1 MTAARQLASAVLA
14 VSLLHAPSADAQRL
28 VAAVFLFEMDITG
41 THGATPGQAS
51 QDRVR
56 LGRLDEQL
64 VVSLERSEQYA
75 PVAVAVDPAWP
86 SLRTCGGCEVEAA
99 HRAGAQVAVTGW
111 VQRVSDLLLN
121 INVVVRDV
129 ATGGRVA
136 GGSIDIRGY
145 TDESWTGGLAD
156 LIRNQ
161 ILSNAVPQ

>member
-1 MTAARQLASAVLA
+1 
-14 VSLLHAPSADAQRL
+14 
-28 VAAVFLFEMDITG
+28 
-41 THGATPGQAS
+41 
-51 QDRVR
+51 
-56 LGRLDEQL
+56 
-64 VVSLERSEQYA
+64 
-75 PVAVAVDPAWP
+75 
-86 SLRTCGGCEVEAA
+86 
-99 HRAGAQVAVTGW
+99 VTGW

-136 GGSIDIRGY
+136 GGSIDIRGD